1 MKNLV
6 VYYSWKGNT
15 EVAAKELSELI
26 GGDLKRIEE
35 TKPRESF
42 GMAACSAVFG
52 LKSKIRPMD
61 FSLNGYDSVFLGG
74 PVWAGRSTPAVNAFL
89 EQADF
94 SGKKVYLF
102 VTQADEHEPQ
112 SVFQSLT
119 QRVKLHGGGAAG
131 CFFFQ
136 TVMKK
141 PLSPD
146 MARKSLTDWVKN
158 LTLDKTN

>member
-15 EVAAKELSELI
+15 EVAVKELSELI

-35 TKPRESF
+35 TKPRKSF

-52 LKSKIRPMD
+52 LKSKIGPMD

-89 EQADF
+89 ERADF

-102 VTQADEHEPQ
+102 ITQADEHEPQ

-119 QRVKLHGGGAAG
+119 QRVKLRGGEVSG
-131 CFFFQ
+131 CFFLQ
-136 TVMKK
+136 TVMKS

-146 MARKSLTDWVKN
+146 KARKSFADWVKN
-158 LTLDKTN
+158 LTLDKVN

>member
-35 TKPRESF
+35 TKPRKSF

-89 EQADF
+89 ERADF

-119 QRVKLHGGGAAG
+119 QRVKLHGGEAAG
-131 CFFFQ
+131 CFFLQ
-136 TVMKK
+136 TVMKS

-158 LTLDKTN
+158 LTLDKAD